1 MLLNTHFIITCYQH
15 CKLSHTC
22 ICVKIFLTLSITTV
36 DRISWL
42 DPDMMNMGCLYVTPK
57 GYNKQQLWFIFVP
70 SS

>member
-1 MLLNTHFIITCYQH
+1 M
-15 CKLSHTC
+15 
-22 ICVKIFLTLSITTV
+22 CVKIFLTLNITTV